1 MCLLS
6 WHLEREMLKNSML
19 VLCVGYYWLC
29 LERYYKKEMSSEENW
44 LVYKQKSSPE
54 ILAMVGLE
62 KPTVSRFQKV
72 EFKKSLNSKPPPKNV
87 KLLGADQ
94 NEGVTFQIWKVACIK
109 SWKQ

>member
-6 WHLEREMLKNSML
+6 WHLEGEMLKNSML

-72 EFKKSLNSKPPPKNV
+72 EFKKSLNSKPPPKMSSYWV
-87 KLLGADQ
+87 
-94 NEGVTFQIWKVACIK
+94 QIRMREWLSKFEK
-109 SWKQ
+109 